1 MKLVNILTPE
11 MVYEEFQN
19 SLEYSDKFTFDGICG
34 IFECLE
40 EYYYETNEYV
50 VLCKQKWVKTFHESE
65 NAVEFLKEMRLYK
78 NFLKETKTNPDDEF
92 ILAKAYAYIETMYHW
107 AIIFPNKRVI
117 VKVK

>member
-1 MKLVNILTPE
+1 MKLINILTPE

-40 EYYYETNEYV
+40 EYYETNEYV
-50 VLCKQKWVKTFHESE
+50 TLYKQKWVKTFHESK
-65 NAVEFLKEMRLYK
+65 NAVEFLKEMKLYK
-78 NFLKETKTNPDDEF
+78 KFLKETKTNPDDEF
-92 ILAKAYAYIETMYHW
+92 ILSKAYSYIETMYHW
-107 AIIFPNKRVI
+107 ATVLPNERVV